1 MCIQP
6 RSGSEVPDLTVKVAR
21 ASNPHGTTAMAI
33 RDHLDGLWRDEDFVA
48 WYPRDGKPGLSPA
61 QLATVSVLQFLLE
74 LSDRQAAEAVRC
86 RIDFKYALGME
97 LDDPGFHHSVLTDF
111 RERLAEDGRADKL
124 IDLVLKQ
131 IKAAGLVRERG
142 RQRTDSTH
150 ILSAVRD
157 LTRLEMVTEAMR
169 AALEEIARQAPQ
181 ELVGLVTDE
190 WGERYGRAA
199 RLGRTPTRP
208 KTRIKNTGDDVYL
221 LLRYV
226 RTYLRALW
234 QGPQVQALRQIF
246 LQNYWV
252 DERARLQWREPDE
265 AGLPPSSTAIV
276 SPYDLTARYSR
287 RNDTRWKGFLA
298 HVTETCDDDTVNI
311 ITDVTTTPATLYDI
325 RALPAIHDRLAQRDL
340 LPDEHLVDGG
350 YTSIVQQDQSAREH
364 GITLVG
370 PVRKKRTRQS
380 RKGNVFDRD
389 AFTIDWERQQV
400 VCPQGK
406 LSREWSTPL
415 SIAPYTRVRFAKE
428 DCGQCPVKSSCTRG
442 DRRQLNFLP
451 QQLYERQAAARAAQ
465 QTTPWKANYAMRA
478 GIESTV
484 NEFVNG
490 HGMRQA
496 RYRSQTKTHVQHVLT
511 AIAVNIERVNAE
523 LTTPAAERRPRTPTA
538 FQNFL
543 DWQRIPRPTAWRT
556 AGKS

>member
-6 RSGSEVPDLTVKVAR
+6 RSGSEVPELTVKVAR

-33 RDHLDGLWRDEDFVA
+33 RDHLDGLWRDEDFVE

-74 LSDRQAAEAVRC
+74 LSDRQAAVAVRC

-124 IDLVLKQ
+124 LDLVLEQ
-131 IKAAGLVRERG
+131 IKVAGLVRERG

-190 WGERYGRAA
+190 WGERYGRAS

-252 DERARLQWREPDE
+252 DDRVRVQWREPDE

-370 PVRKKRTRQS
+370 PVRKKRIRQS
-380 RKGNVFDRD
+380 RQGNVFDRD
-389 AFTIDWERQQV
+389 AFTIDWERRQV

-406 LSREWSTPL
+406 PSREWSTPL
-415 SIAPYTRVRFAKE
+415 SITPYTRVRFAKE

-490 HGMRQA
+490 HGMRQT

-523 LTTPAAERRPRTPTA
+523 LATPTAERRPRTPTA
-538 FQNFL
+538 LQNFL
-543 DWQRIPRPTAWRT
+543 DWQQIPRPTAWRT